1 MGKKRAREEGKDV
14 PPADVDKMDED
25 GSDDEVGK
33 MLSSCMRILLTTPK
47 DFDMVDVD
55 FEWFNFDPEVDF
67 HGTKTLLRQLFDV
80 DANLFNMSA
89 LADLVLSQPT
99 IGSTIKVDG
108 KATDAY
114 AMLTILNTAVHRE
127 KEPMNNIIKYLIE
140 KSQSSSSLA
149 PIADVLSS
157 GKHVGLV
164 FSERLI
170 NMPSELAPP
179 LYSMLIDEVEAAVED
194 KEPYDFSHYLI
205 LSKTYQELESKL
217 DVENQKRKKAKEEA
231 GIYYFHMEDEVLQ
244 KHAVAHGNFNYT
256 KEDESA
262 ADSKRA
268 FQEMGVKAHGHMILI
283 EANKFP
289 GAVKAVNEYL
299 SAAQ

>member
-1 MGKKRAREEGKDV
+1 MGKKRAREQGEDV
-14 PPADVDKMDED
+14 PPANVDKMDED
-25 GSDDEVGK
+25 SSDDE
-33 MLSSCMRILLTTPK
+33 
-47 DFDMVDVD
+47 DFDMVNVD

-108 KATDAY
+108 KANDAY
-114 AMLTILNTAVHRE
+114 ALLTVLNTAVHQD
-127 KEPMNNIIKYLIE
+127 KEPMKDIIKYLVE
-140 KSQSSSSLA
+140 KAQTNSSLA
-149 PIADVLSS
+149 PIADVLGS

-179 LYSMLIDEVEAAVED
+179 LYSMLVDEVEAAVED

-231 GIYYFHMEDEVLQ
+231 GMYYFHMEDEVLH

-256 KEDESA
+256 KEDELA

-283 EANKFP
+283 EASKFP
-289 GAVKAVNEYL
+289 GAVKSVNEYL

>member
-25 GSDDEVGK
+25 GSDDE
-33 MLSSCMRILLTTPK
+33 

-114 AMLTILNTAVHRE
+114 AMLTILNTVVHRE
-127 KEPMNNIIKYLIE
+127 KEPMNDIIKYLIE
-140 KSQSSSSLA
+140 KARSNSSLA

-179 LYSMLIDEVEAAVED
+179 LYSMLIDEVDAAVED
-194 KEPYDFSHYLI
+194 KEPYDFTHYLI

>member
-1 MGKKRAREEGKDV
+1 
-14 PPADVDKMDED
+14 
-25 GSDDEVGK
+25 
-33 MLSSCMRILLTTPK
+33 
-47 DFDMVDVD
+47 MVNVE

-114 AMLTILNTAVHRE
+114 ALLTALNTSVHRD
-127 KEPMNNIIKYLIE
+127 KEPMNHVLKYLVE
-140 KSQSSSSLA
+140 KAQTNSALA
-149 PIADVLSS
+149 AIPELING
-157 GKHVGLV
+157 GKHIGLV
-164 FSERLI
+164 LSERLI

-205 LSKTYQELESKL
+205 LSKTYQEMESKL
-217 DVENQKRKKAKEEA
+217 EMEGQRRKKAKEEA
-231 GIYYFHMEDEVLQ
+231 AVYYFHPEDEVLQ
-244 KHAVAHGNFNYT
+244 KHAAAYGNFPYT
-256 KEDESA
+256 REDESV

-268 FQEMGVKAHGHMILI
+268 FQELGVKAQGHMILI
-283 EANKFP
+283 EASKMQD
-289 GAVKAVNEYL
+289 AVKAINEYL
-299 SAAQ
+299 SPPQ

>member
-1 MGKKRAREEGKDV
+1 MGKKRAREEAKDV
-14 PPADVDKMDED
+14 PSADVDKMDED
-25 GSDDEVGK
+25 GSDGE
-33 MLSSCMRILLTTPK
+33 

-108 KATDAY
+108 KANDAY
-114 AMLTILNTAVHRE
+114 AMLTVLNTAVHQD
-127 KEPMNNIIKYLIE
+127 KEPMNDIIKYLVE
-140 KSQSSSSLA
+140 KAQTNSSLA
-149 PIADVLSS
+149 PIADVLGS

-179 LYSMLIDEVEAAVED
+179 LYSMLVDEVEAAVED
-194 KEPYDFSHYLI
+194 KEPYNFSHYLI
-205 LSKTYQELESKL
+205 LSKTYQEMESKL

-231 GIYYFHMEDEVLQ
+231 GMYYFHMEDEVLH

-256 KEDESA
+256 KEDELA

>member
-1 MGKKRAREEGKDV
+1 MGKKRAREEGKEV
-14 PPADVDKMDED
+14 PPADVDKMVED
-25 GSDDEVGK
+25 SSDDE
-33 MLSSCMRILLTTPK
+33 
-47 DFDMVDVD
+47 DFDMVNVD

-89 LADLVLSQPT
+89 LSDLILSQPT

-108 KATDAY
+108 KANDAY
-114 AMLTILNTAVHRE
+114 ALLTVLNTAVHQD
-127 KEPMNNIIKYLIE
+127 KEPIKDIIKYLVE
-140 KSQSSSSLA
+140 KAQANSSLA
-149 PIADVLSS
+149 PVADVLNT

-231 GIYYFHMEDEVLQ
+231 GMYYFHMEDEVLH

-268 FQEMGVKAHGHMILI
+268 FQELGVKAHGHMILI

-289 GAVKAVNEYL
+289 GAVKAVNKYL

>member
-25 GSDDEVGK
+25 SSDDE
-33 MLSSCMRILLTTPK
+33 
-47 DFDMVDVD
+47 DFDMVNVD

-89 LADLVLSQPT
+89 LSDLVLSQPT
-99 IGSTIKVDG
+99 VGSTIKVDG
-108 KATDAY
+108 KANDAY
-114 AMLTILNTAVHRE
+114 ALLTVLNTAVHKA
-127 KEPMNNIIKYLIE
+127 KEPMNDIVKYLVE
-140 KSQSSSSLA
+140 KAQSNSSLA
-149 PIADVLSS
+149 PIAGVLNSD
-157 GKHVGLV
+157 KHVGLV

-194 KEPYDFSHYLI
+194 KEPYNFSHYLI

-231 GIYYFHMEDEVLQ
+231 GMYYFHMEDEVLQ

-256 KEDESA
+256 KEDELA

-283 EANKFP
+283 EAKKFP

>member
-1 MGKKRAREEGKDV
+1 MGKKRAREEGKEV
-14 PPADVDKMDED
+14 PPADVDKMVED
-25 GSDDEVGK
+25 SSDDE
-33 MLSSCMRILLTTPK
+33 
-47 DFDMVDVD
+47 DFDMVNVD

-89 LADLVLSQPT
+89 LSDLILSQPT

-108 KATDAY
+108 KANDAY
-114 AMLTILNTAVHRE
+114 ALLTVLNTAVHQD
-127 KEPMNNIIKYLIE
+127 KEPIKDIIKYLVE
-140 KSQSSSSLA
+140 KAQANSSLA
-149 PIADVLSS
+149 PVADVLNT

-179 LYSMLIDEVEAAVED
+179 LYSMLVDEVEAAVED

-231 GIYYFHMEDEVLQ
+231 GMYYFHMEDEVLH

-268 FQEMGVKAHGHMILI
+268 FQELGVKAHGHMILI

-289 GAVKAVNEYL
+289 GAVKAVNKYL

>member
-1 MGKKRAREEGKDV
+1 MGKKRAREEGKEV
-14 PPADVDKMDED
+14 PPADVDKMVED
-25 GSDDEVGK
+25 SSDDE
-33 MLSSCMRILLTTPK
+33 
-47 DFDMVDVD
+47 DFDMVNVD

-89 LADLVLSQPT
+89 LSDLILSQPT

-108 KATDAY
+108 KANDAY
-114 AMLTILNTAVHRE
+114 ALLTVLNTAVHQD
-127 KEPMNNIIKYLIE
+127 KEPMKDIIKYLVE
-140 KSQSSSSLA
+140 KAQINSSLA
-149 PIADVLSS
+149 PVADVLNS

-231 GIYYFHMEDEVLQ
+231 GMYYFHMEDEVLH
-244 KHAVAHGNFNYT
+244 KHAVAYGNFNYT

-268 FQEMGVKAHGHMILI
+268 FQELGVKAHGHMILI